1 MEMVSPNDI
10 LNDPGRLRWYRF
22 ATLLYYYGRPKLKEI
37 LHAQYKSNAP
47 YHGKGLY
54 GFLSQYKYQLEERP
68 SLSSEERLKLF
79 PLSGETDDASFDIS
93 LLAKVVIK
101 ILNCE
106 YYYRRYD
113 FSEQVRRE
121 IEEDMEFTKLMRSRR
136 NWLYHDGKSC
146 LSESMFENAW
156 EDMCH
161 SYCRVGINID
171 LVNDI
176 KNGDIFSKTYQ
187 DTTCFFLSQGRVE
200 LFIFL

>member
-37 LHAQYKSNAP
+37 LHAKYKLNAP
-47 YHGKGLY
+47 YGKELY
-54 GFLSQYKYQLEERP
+54 DFLSQYKYQLEERS
-68 SLSSEERLKLF
+68 SLSSEEHLKLF
-79 PLSGETDDASFDIS
+79 PLTGETYDGNFDIS
-93 LLAKVVIK
+93 LLAKVIIK
-101 ILNCE
+101 VLNCE

-161 SYCRVGINID
+161 SYCCFGINID